1 MASTALVLG
10 GGGITGAA
18 WEVGLIAGLA
28 ARGADLTAADLV
40 LGTSAGALAG
50 AQVTSGLPLAE
61 LYRAQCTPSEV
72 EVTAAMGR
80 ALMFRY
86 GLAVFTPGSP
96 ARARKRLGRL
106 ARASPPLA
114 EAQRRAVIGAWLPSH
129 EWPAQRLLITAV
141 DADTG
146 ESATFDSS
154 SGVSLIEAVS
164 ASCAVPGVWPP
175 VTLNGRRWMDGGMRS
190 AANADLAAGSERV
203 VVLAPI
209 WKGLRVMPAA
219 LLQCQALARGG
230 SSVVLVAP
238 DAASAAAMGRNV
250 LDSAGRPA
258 AARAGYAQAE
268 SALAAVSGL
277 WSGERKPGA
286 SDGNADLGAVA
297 LTDDVDP
304 RQVAGLD
311 GGPALE

>member
-1 MASTALVLG
+1 MASRALVLG

-28 ARGADLTAADLV
+28 ARGVDLTAADLV

-50 AQVTSGLPLAE
+50 AQVTAGLPLAE
-61 LYRAQCTPSEV
+61 LYQAQCAPPEV
-72 EVTAAMGR
+72 AITATMGR
-80 ALMFRY
+80 ALMVRY
-86 GLAVFTPGSP
+86 GLAVFTPGSA
-96 ARARKRLGRL
+96 ARARKRLGRV

-114 EAQRRAVIGAWLPSH
+114 EAERRAVIGAWLPSH

-141 DADTG
+141 DARTG
-146 ESATFDSS
+146 EGGTFDSS

-175 VTLNGRRWMDGGMRS
+175 VLLNGRRWMDGGMRS
-190 AANADLAAGSERV
+190 AANADLAAGHERV

-219 LLQCQALARGG
+219 LLQCRELVRAG
-230 SSVVLVAP
+230 SAVVLVAP
-238 DAASAAAMGRNV
+238 NAESAAAMGTNV

-258 AARAGYAQAE
+258 AARAGYAQADA
-268 SALAAVSGL
+268 ALPDVAAL
-277 WSGERKPGA
+277 WSGERLPE
-286 SDGNADLGAVA
+286 A
-297 LTDDVDP
+297 LRP
-304 RQVAGLD
+304 
-311 GGPALE
+311 EC

>member
-28 ARGADLTAADLV
+28 ARGIDLTAADVV

-61 LYRAQCTPSEV
+61 LYQAQCTPSEV
-72 EVTAAMGR
+72 AVTATMGR
-80 ALMFRY
+80 ALTLSY
-86 GLAVFTPGSP
+86 GLSVFTPGSA

-114 EAQRRAVIGAWLPSH
+114 EADRRAVLGAWLPSH

-146 ESATFDSS
+146 EGATFDSS

-175 VTLNGRRWMDGGMRS
+175 VQINGRRWMDGGMRS
-190 AANADLAAGSERV
+190 AANADLAAGFDRV
-203 VVLAPI
+203 VVLAPL
-209 WKGLRVMPAA
+209 WRGMRVMPLA
-219 LLQCQALARGG
+219 LRQCQQLAAAG
-230 SSVVLVAP
+230 SAVVLVTPNAE
-238 DAASAAAMGRNV
+238 SATAMGNL
-250 LDSAGRPA
+250 LDSAGCVDA
-258 AARAGYAQAE
+258 VRAGYAQAE
-268 SALAAVSGL
+268 AALLDVLAL
-277 WSGERKPGA
+277 WSGER
-286 SDGNADLGAVA
+286 
-297 LTDDVDP
+297 
-304 RQVAGLD
+304 
-311 GGPALE
+311 